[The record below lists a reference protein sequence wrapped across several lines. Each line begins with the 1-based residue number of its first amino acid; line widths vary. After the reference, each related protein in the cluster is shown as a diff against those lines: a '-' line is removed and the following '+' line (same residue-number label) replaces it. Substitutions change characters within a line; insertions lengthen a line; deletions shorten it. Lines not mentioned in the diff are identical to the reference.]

1 MYRSIAIDG
10 PSGAGKSTV
19 AKLLSSKLGYVYI
32 DTGAMFRAIALYFD
46 RLDSDKDIE
55 SSIKEYIDDIHI
67 SIGYKDGTQ
76 KIYLEDEDVSD
87 IIRQERIGELA
98 SQISVHKEVRD
109 KLLELQRRIAA
120 SCDVVMDGRDIGTK
134 VLPDAFLKIYLTASS
149 SVRAERRY
157 NELIARGLDADIV
170 EVEKDIIKRDERDMN
185 RAVAPLK
192 KAEDAYEIDS
202 SDKSLEEVVS
212 EIMALAQRI

>member
-67 SIGYKDGTQ
+67 SICYKDGTQ